1 MFQERCRCV
10 LCFAILCLLVGCSQE
25 PPTGLITGQVTVD
38 GQPLQD
44 GRIQFTPLDGQSQ
57 PGGASVVEGKFTAK
71 VPVAKMKV
79 EINGNKRTGRKIKA
93 YDTPESPLMDEIVEL
108 VPPKYNIN
116 SDLTLDVKPGPQ
128 DVKYDLKS
136 SK

>member
-1 MFQERCRCV
+1 MFQLLCRLLLCV
-10 LCFAILCLLVGCSQE
+10 GVALLFAGCANE
-25 PPTGLITGQVTVD
+25 PPTGMITGEVTMD
-38 GQPLQD
+38 GQPLED

-57 PGGASVVEGKFTAK
+57 PGGATVAQGKFTAK
-71 VPVAKMKV
+71 VPVTKMKV

-116 SDLTLDVKPGPQ
+116 SDVTLDVKPGPQ
-128 DVKYDLKS
+128 EVKYELKS
-136 SK
+136 TK